1 MIQVS
6 QEREDHE
13 GVQLFQ
19 YLLRL
24 VGKLKPGG
32 MSEDEDGV
40 DTVTNGRGVIIE
52 EAVKL
57 TMTIPFRD
65 PYLANVLHWL
75 DMLPGFEKFLFI
87 QSGRVKKRRIRGD
100 PRCKASTRK
109 PPKKWPR
116 SFFDENYL
124 KQMSELKQAKY
135 VGEQDFE
142 VREIDLSMYTS

>member
-1 MIQVS
+1 TQKWRTRSEICAIMIQVS

-40 DTVTNGRGVIIE
+40 DTVTNGQGMIIE

-57 TMTIPFRD
+57 TMTIPFRN

-75 DMLPGFEKFLFI
+75 DTLPGFEKFLFI
-87 QSGRVKKRRIRGD
+87 QSGRVKKRRI
-100 PRCKASTRK
+100 
-109 PPKKWPR
+109 
-116 SFFDENYL
+116 
-124 KQMSELKQAKY
+124 
-135 VGEQDFE
+135 
-142 VREIDLSMYTS
+142 